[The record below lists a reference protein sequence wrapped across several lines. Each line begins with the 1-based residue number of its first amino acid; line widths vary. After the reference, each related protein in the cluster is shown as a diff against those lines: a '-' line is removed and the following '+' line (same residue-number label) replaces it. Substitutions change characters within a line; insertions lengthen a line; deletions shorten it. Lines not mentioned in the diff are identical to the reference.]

1 MFFDEFLYGL
11 VNDLKTLVCI
21 FAAAEF
27 NRTHIAQRKI
37 LTLYIYESEAYH
49 KGTGIYAKD
58 YFSRLLQEDNYFW
71 RMLSVLR
78 NKNIKIFF
86 NYFLG
91 PVVFIILVYSIYRQ
105 IQRQPDWE
113 TSVAQLKNVFHS
125 ELRWLIIPAFLL
137 MLVNWG
143 LEARK
148 WQLALRN
155 LQHLSFIKAFK
166 ATFTGSTMA
175 SFTPNRTG
183 EYVGR
188 ILYIEEGKRLQA
200 IALTLICSMA
210 QLQVTLY
217 GGLAGL
223 WFFKRSFGSVVNEPE
238 SSILWMNVL
247 FYVILGVAV
256 LLTLFYFR
264 LSWLTRIL
272 HRWAPSSKFISYI
285 TVLED
290 CNATVLWR
298 ILSLSIARYLVF
310 VLQYYL
316 LFKLFGVEVNWFQT
330 LQSVS
335 VLFLVLAVLPSF
347 TFLTDL
353 GIRWKAGIEI
363 VQLYSSNTIG
373 IFAAAFTIWLL
384 NLIIPAL
391 IGSLLILGIR
401 VFKK

>member
-1 MFFDEFLYGL
+1 
-11 VNDLKTLVCI
+11 
-21 FAAAEF
+21 
-27 NRTHIAQRKI
+27 
-37 LTLYIYESEAYH
+37 
-49 KGTGIYAKD
+49 
-58 YFSRLLQEDNYFW
+58 
-71 RMLSVLR
+71 MLSVFR
-78 NKNIKIFF
+78 NKNIKIII
-86 NYFLG
+86 NYVLG
-91 PVVFIILVYSIYRQ
+91 PIVFVVLAFSIYRQ

-113 TSVAQLKNVFHS
+113 VSISQLKNALGTNAVQ
-125 ELRWLIIPAFLL
+125 LIIAVTVL
-137 MLVNWG
+137 MLLNWG

-155 LQHLSFIKAFK
+155 LERLSFWTAFK

-188 ILYIEEGKRLQA
+188 ILYVEEGKRLQA
-200 IALTLICSMA
+200 VSLTLICSMA

-217 GGLAGL
+217 AGLAGL
-223 WFFKRSFGSVVNEPE
+223 WFFKRSMGGVTATDPQSSV
-238 SSILWMNVL
+238 LWMNVL
-247 FYVILGVAV
+247 FYAV
-256 LLTLFYFR
+256 LTAGAVLTLFYFR
-264 LSWLTRIL
+264 LAGLIRLI
-272 HRWAPSSKFISYI
+272 HRFTGNAKIMRYV

-290 CNATVLWR
+290 CNATILLR
-298 ILSLSIARYLVF
+298 ILSLSMGRYLVF
-310 VLQYYL
+310 IVQYYL
-316 LFKLFGVEVNWFQT
+316 LFVAFGVDVNWWQA

-335 VLFLVLAVLPSF
+335 VLFLVLAILPSF

-373 IFAAAFTIWLL
+373 IFAAAFTIWLV

-401 VFKK
+401 IFKK

>member
-1 MFFDEFLYGL
+1 
-11 VNDLKTLVCI
+11 
-21 FAAAEF
+21 
-27 NRTHIAQRKI
+27 
-37 LTLYIYESEAYH
+37 
-49 KGTGIYAKD
+49 
-58 YFSRLLQEDNYFW
+58 
-71 RMLSVLR
+71 MLSVLR
-78 NKNIKIFF
+78 NKNIKIIF

-91 PVVFIILVYSIYRQ
+91 PLVFVILAFSIYRQ
-105 IQRQPDWE
+105 IHRQPGWE
-113 TSVAQLKNVFHS
+113 QSLEQLRHVLDGNQK
-125 ELRWLIIPAFLL
+125 WLLGAAFLL
-137 MLVNWG
+137 MLANWG

-148 WQLALRN
+148 WQLAIHK
-155 LQHLSFIKAFK
+155 LQRLSFWKAFK

-200 IALTLICSMA
+200 ISLTLICSMA

-217 GGLAGL
+217 AGL
-223 WFFKRSFGSVVNEPE
+223 IGLWAFKGTFGSVVNDPG
-238 SSILWMNVL
+238 SSMLWMNVL
-247 FYVILGVAV
+247 FYAILAGSL

-264 LSWLTRIL
+264 LWWLSRLL
-272 HRWAPSSKFISYI
+272 HRWAPSAKFIRYI

-290 CNATVLWR
+290 FNATILVR
-298 ILSLSIARYLVF
+298 ILSLSMVRYLVF

-316 LFKLFGVEVNWFQT
+316 LFKVFDVQVDWWQT

-335 VLFLVLAVLPSF
+335 VLFLVLAILPSF

-363 VQLYSSNTIG
+363 VQLYSTNTIG
-373 IFAAAFTIWLL
+373 IFAAAFAIWLL

-401 VFKK
+401 IFKK

>member
-1 MFFDEFLYGL
+1 
-11 VNDLKTLVCI
+11 
-21 FAAAEF
+21 
-27 NRTHIAQRKI
+27 
-37 LTLYIYESEAYH
+37 
-49 KGTGIYAKD
+49 
-58 YFSRLLQEDNYFW
+58 
-71 RMLSVLR
+71 MLPVVR
-78 NKNIKIFF
+78 NKNIKIIF
-86 NYFLG
+86 NYVLG
-91 PVVFIILVYSIYRQ
+91 PVVFVVLAFSIYSQ
-105 IQRQPDWE
+105 VQRQPDWE
-113 TSVAQLKNVFHS
+113 VSVGQLRNVFAS
-125 ELRWLIIPAFLL
+125 GLKWIIIPAMAL

-155 LQHLSFIKAFK
+155 LQPLSFGKAFK

-200 IALTLICSMA
+200 VSLTLLCSMA

-217 GGLAGL
+217 AGLAGL
-223 WFFKRSFGSVVNEPE
+223 WFFKSSAAVTSGASYTSVLWMDVLFSVV
-238 SSILWMNVL
+238 LA
-247 FYVILGVAV
+247 GAV
-256 LLTLFYFR
+256 VLTLCYFR
-264 LSWLTRIL
+264 MGWLIKVL
-272 HRWAPSSKFISYI
+272 HRWTGHAKFMRYI
-285 TVLED
+285 AVLED
-290 CNATVLWR
+290 CNATILFR
-298 ILSLSIARYLVF
+298 ILSLSVVRYIVF
-310 VLQYYL
+310 LLQYYL
-316 LFKLFGVEVNWFQT
+316 LFRVFNVQVSWWETVQT
-330 LQSVS
+330 IS
-335 VLFLVLAVLPSF
+335 VLFLVLAILPSF

-373 IFAAAFTIWLL
+373 IFAAAFTIWLV